1 MKKHINL
8 LTVIMVAVVVASM
21 FAKAK
26 GINVPNFM
34 YLGFSSGG

>member
-8 LTVIMVAVVVASM
+8 FTVIMVAVVVASM

-26 GINVPNFM
+26 GIHVPNFM